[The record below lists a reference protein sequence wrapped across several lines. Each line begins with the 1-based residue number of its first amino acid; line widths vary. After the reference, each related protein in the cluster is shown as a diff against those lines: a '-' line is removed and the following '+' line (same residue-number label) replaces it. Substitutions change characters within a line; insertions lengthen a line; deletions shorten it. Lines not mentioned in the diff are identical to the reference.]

1 MQSGRMP
8 LASLGQ
14 LVENKPRELSRISLP
29 EAQNAE
35 TSDHGS
41 ARIGT
46 LTAAVH
52 LPQSN
57 EDIFDVGAGLVE
69 FVERVRKDVEDELG
83 VGIGVDMAAGLLV
96 EKRGHLGGVRDVA
109 VDGHA
114 ETEGGVDLVE
124 SQLSDG
130 GGLREVTDIEGP
142 RRIGQWMTEDIGQ
155 DSAHCASELDR
166 KSG

>member
-1 MQSGRMP
+1 ME
-8 LASLGQ
+8 A
-14 LVENKPRELSRISLP
+14 ITDILP

-35 TSDHGS
+35 TGDHGS

-46 LTAAVH
+46 LAPAVH

-57 EDIFDVGAGLVE
+57 EDIFDIGTCLVE
-69 FVERVRKDVEDELG
+69 FVQGVRKDVEDELR
-83 VGIGVDMAAGLLV
+83 VGIGVDVAAGLLV
-96 EKRGHLGGVRDVA
+96 EEGGHLGGVRDVA

-130 GGLREVTDIEGP
+130 GGMLEVTDIEGP
-142 RRIGQWMTEDIGQ
+142 RRVGQWMMGNIGQ
-155 DSAHCASELDR
+155 RNAHCASELDR